1 MMTMAAN
8 ARLADAGKVADA
20 YSELMQAQRGELD
33 AVVTSAAPLT
43 KAQEKKVSDAV
54 SFVLNHLAKYP
65 LFSDEMTNCQK

>member
-1 MMTMAAN
+1 
-8 ARLADAGKVADA
+8 
-20 YSELMQAQRGELD
+20 MQAQRGELD